1 MMADDDKKRDL
12 EPGAAPTGRVKHD
25 SRGQTVWEWTDEE
38 RSASTSELLR
48 FLDNDALSL
57 EPTQAIPVPAG
68 PEPASASG
76 EATETTSA
84 VLRRLDNGGFSLE
97 ATWKVSVPRELRRE
111 AGPDTA
117 GNARRNAPRRAACD
131 AALDD
136 EAPSRDGN
144 KAGGGFN
151 PYDHS

>member
-1 MMADDDKKRDL
+1 MADDDEKRDL
-12 EPGAAPTGRVKHD
+12 EPGVAPAGRVTRD
-25 SRGQTVWEWTDEE
+25 SRGQAVWEWSDEE

-57 EPTQAIPVPAG
+57 EPTQAMPVPAEAG
-68 PEPASASG
+68 QASG

-97 ATWKVSVPRELRRE
+97 ATWKLSMPRELCRE
-111 AGPDTA
+111 ADRDAA
-117 GNARRNAPRRAACD
+117 GRAPRDARRRAVRD
-131 AALDD
+131 AASND
-136 EAPSRDGN
+136 EAPSRDGD